1 MFFNDSTMHK
11 IFEDKGEF
19 NLKYLLPQIIYST
32 IISSFI
38 TNIIKMVSLSNKDIL
53 EIKHENNKFNLNAKV
68 LTVIRCLIIKY
79 ICFFIISFI
88 TLVYFWY
95 YLSCF
100 CVVYKNTQIYLIKA
114 VLISFSLSL
123 IYPFIICL
131 FPGILRIFALRTPG
145 KYLYKISR
153 YIQLA

>member
-1 MFFNDSTMHK
+1 MHK
-11 IFEDKGEF
+11 IYEDKGEF
-19 NLKYLLPQIIYST
+19 NLNYLLPQIIYST

-38 TNIIKMVSLSNKDIL
+38 TNIIKIVSLSNKDIL

-88 TLVYFWY
+88 NLVYFWY

-100 CVVYKNTQIYLIKA
+100 CAVYKNTQIYLIKT
-114 VLISFSLSL
+114 VLSSFSLLL

-131 FPGILRIFALRTPG
+131 FPGIFRIFIIIKQG

-153 YIQLA
+153 YIQLS

>member
-19 NLKYLLPQIIYST
+19 NLNYLLPQIIYNT

-38 TNIIKMVSLSNKDIL
+38 TNIIKMVSLLNKDIL

-68 LTVIRCLIIKY
+68 LTVKRCLIIKY
-79 ICFFIISFI
+79 IWFFIISFI

-100 CVVYKNTQIYLIKA
+100 CAVYKNTQIYLIKT
-114 VLISFSLSL
+114 VLSSFSLLL

-131 FPGILRIFALRTPG
+131 FPGIFRIFSLRTPG
-145 KYLYKISR
+145 KYLFKISR
-153 YIQLA
+153 YIQLV